1 MPQPGDYRE
10 QPGPGRGPE
19 YTRAAGFGPQG
30 QDPGRQPPAAHPQW
44 GGQQPDPWAGSVA
57 GGQPQYPPQPSYQP
71 PPQYQ
76 QPQYQPPGYGSQFPP
91 PGPPRRH
98 KKSRG
103 YATWIAAGVVIG
115 VAAAGAAV
123 YVLHGSNSG
132 PLTCA
137 QQYANWKTGPANAPG
152 KQLEAAAA
160 GISAAGKSE
169 DIAVM
174 DSGLKALGADAT
186 TLQAYPMPA
195 CADPAG
201 YWSQYLGAMKA
212 AGDNAGTASG
222 LGGLL
227 LAEAPLKQVPAIQS
241 KLTAELAQTAGV
253 PAS

>member
-1 MPQPGDYRE
+1 MPQPGDYTRE
-10 QPGPGRGPE
+10 PAQPGRGPG
-19 YTRAAGFGPQG
+19 YARAGAFGPQG
-30 QDPGRQPPAAHPQW
+30 QGPGRRPPTTPPW
-44 GGQQPDPWAGSVA
+44 GAQQPDPWSASA
-57 GGQPQYPPQPSYQP
+57 PGGQPQYPPRPSYQP
-71 PPQYQ
+71 PPQWQ
-76 QPQYQPPGYGSQFPP
+76 QPH
-91 PGPPRRH
+91 GPPRRH

-174 DSGLKALGADAT
+174 DSDLKALGADAA